1 MRLTVITAKPWRVSS
16 RGSFASGTHGK
27 WSDSK
32 VAPRRGA
39 CQIGKVVGVV
49 GDAVLCQ
56 ERKYFFLKAL
66 HLMVLFLA
74 VKVAFHRFQ
83 IIMPNGECEVPVLP
97 RERR

>member
-1 MRLTVITAKPWRVSS
+1 MGRRAAAPTEVVRFEGCTAQRCMSIP
-16 RGSFASGTHGK
+16 
-27 WSDSK
+27 K
-32 VAPRRGA
+32 VCR
-39 CQIGKVVGVV
+39 VV

-66 HLMVLFLA
+66 HLMVLLLA